1 MPVVINDFEITPD
14 PPPERGA
21 ESGAARQAPA
31 AVSPR
36 DISLAAE
43 RAMERGLRVEA
54 D

>member
-21 ESGAARQAPA
+21 ESGAEQQKPA

-36 DISLAAE
+36 EVALAV
-43 RAMERGLRVEA
+43 ERGLERRLRVEA